1 MKTNWID
8 HHGILI
14 CFAIIALGQLVG
26 LTRDIYLRQRRQR
39 NETNAVLKT
48 EGQGK

>member
-14 CFAIIALGQLVG
+14 CFAIIMAGQLVG
-26 LTRDIYLRQRRQR
+26 LARDIYLRRKRKDKQS
-39 NETNAVLKT
+39 
-48 EGQGK
+48 